1 MASNDLINL
10 GVAPDSGTGDSA
22 RRGGAKINQL
32 FTDIYTHLGD
42 NPVGND
48 PTGPNYGYRQEF
60 GEYEFKVGEIHAA
73 GRFVPIQFKTTN
85 TTPTV
90 NGFDQ
95 TTGGIPDV
103 YQDSE
108 WFFLARGDS
117 LGLDLRKIDS
127 DGAVHIV
134 LPLAL
139 PGDTIRIRDTFN
151 TWGNRFINVWTTP
164 YEFQTTTQVTEWMG
178 KTKQSTAPGSGA
190 LTVGANNRILKA
202 VPYKTSTDA
211 TGSHTELNQPFIIA
225 IDSDFPD
232 YIVPANSSPIH
243 FRYRSLNE
251 INFIFVGYDTGWVC
265 QSSSMNTYDVDKEID
280 NLIIKM
286 NQVDSDLALA
296 RKDLDSDSLH
306 IQMIRTEADSDAAV
320 IAQLRRDADSD
331 SLVIQ
336 QLSIII
342 DGGTYGP

>member
-60 GEYEFKVGEIHAA
+60 GEYEYKVGEIHAA
-73 GRFVPIQFKTTN
+73 GRYVPIQFKTTN
-85 TTPTV
+85 TTPTA

-95 TTGGIPDV
+95 TNGGVPEV

-117 LGLDLRKIDS
+117 LGLDLREVDS

-134 LPLAL
+134 LPLAA

-151 TWGNRFINVWTTP
+151 SWSKRIINVWTTP
-164 YEFQTTTQVTEWMG
+164 YEFQTAQQVTDW
-178 KTKQSTAPGSGA
+178 KTATASVTSPDSDAVAISANGESSLSA
-190 LTVGANNRILKA
+190 L
-202 VPYKTSTDA
+202 YKSSTDL
-211 TGSHTELNQPFIIA
+211 TSVNPEMNVPFVLS
-225 IDSDFPD
+225 SDNALLPKA
-232 YIVPANSSPIH
+232 YSPIY
-243 FRYRSLNE
+243 FKDLSLYE
-251 INFIFVGYDTGWVC
+251 INFIYVGYETGWVC
-265 QSSSMNTYDVDKEID
+265 QTIAMNSYDFDAEI
-280 NLIIKM
+280 NKIYNRISEL
-286 NQVDSDLALA
+286 DSDIAIA
-296 RKDLDSDSLH
+296 MSDLDSDSLH
-306 IQMIRTEADSDAAV
+306 IQMIRTEADSDVAQ

-331 SLVIQ
+331 SQVIQ
-336 QLSIII
+336 RLSINI
-342 DGGTYGP
+342 DGGIY